1 MQPTSWIGRAASFL
15 RANRKQITFRHILH
29 WGIQT
34 AFREGFAGAS
44 RMAVWELEPSGS
56 LPDDGE
62 RPLTPKFVE
71 CEGVGFL
78 GTLSFASTIRRD

>member
-1 MQPTSWIGRAASFL
+1 MQPTSWLGRAASFL
-15 RANRKQITFRHILH
+15 RANRKQITF
-29 WGIQT
+29 GTSCTGT

-71 CEGVGFL
+71 REGVGFL